1 VKEFV
6 KMSKKIDVQAYIRSI
21 GPIKSINKTYRR
33 ILVFD
38 VETTGLIPKSTYR
51 PNVKVPAKTSVEALP
66 NSGISSHLQDMV
78 IESYATEFESRKIP
92 PPIET
97 CPHILQLSYIIY
109 NIGQHKVEETYN
121 AYIRVSTEIEISEKI
136 TEITGITRETCNERG
151 VHIVEALSNFYEALA
166 SCDCAVAH
174 NLEFD
179 KEMIQIEL
187 KRNAGEFTTIF
198 PPKICNDFANM
209 FSSPNTPELM
219 CTMMMGINLCSIM
232 VDRPVLKRAVDEV
245 EGARLNSV
253 VPEGSRRS
261 SEKKTSASNSFAPA
275 TEFSKFPTTN
285 VSGNFPDQTTD
296 SSVPL
301 PIPVPVP
308 VPVPVVPKK
317 SQYKKFPRL
326 NELYEKLFRE
336 TPQNLHNSLIDSLVC
351 LRCFLHM
358 RFHMEIPP
366 VRFEHLM
373 DEFVAMK

>member
-1 VKEFV
+1 
-6 KMSKKIDVQAYIRSI
+6 MSKKIDVQAYIRSI

-232 VDRPVLKRAVDEV
+232 VDRPVL
-245 EGARLNSV
+245 
-253 VPEGSRRS
+253 
-261 SEKKTSASNSFAPA
+261 EKKTSAS
-275 TEFSKFPTTN
+275 EFSKFPTTN

-301 PIPVPVP
+301 PIPIPVP
-308 VPVPVVPKK
+308 VPVPTAPKK

-373 DEFVAMK
+373 AEFVAMK